1 MLIGKYKMKLLI
13 NTSLAVFVSLQSLC
27 NVTDSVQ
34 SNQNS
39 VKLENKIEYLKKN
52 ISIANDSIYRLIK
65 QANKQSVKEK
75 SEYGIFWST
84 YFTGRYFQLKFNL
97 DSAYHYYIKVWDKIK
112 HKPEY
117 LDLIHL
123 TTIGLANIYWDTG
136 DYSSGLAIL
145 LETKNIFEKQNVL
158 VKKHEIFNY
167 LALFYE
173 GILDYN
179 NALENFQ
186 KAAAIALQQQDEG
199 YAGIIIANTGRIFY
213 KQKDFNTALDY
224 YKKGVDLEIKNQ
236 LYRNAGRS
244 YASIGTV
251 YLDLNQID
259 SAKVYIEKAYENN
272 RLANDSSG
280 MVRTKIADSK
290 YHTASKDY
298 NKAIE
303 ILVSAIPI
311 ATHFNNKNELVEI
324 HMLLAQNYFET
335 GNYLES
341 SKSYKNYI
349 LKYQSI
355 YDIKKINQVNV
366 LEHQLKITN
375 QQNEINLLKIQR
387 QKTFSKFLIV
397 IAFLAIFLS
406 ISLIFFVVFYKK
418 HNKKLKIQNKQITE
432 QKEILEELNKK
443 LILAEENANKAD
455 VLRSNFLSSLS
466 HEIRT
471 PLNGIVG
478 FSSLVIDEE
487 ISEEEKTE
495 VSRIIKKNSEELI
508 STIEGLVDLSLMN
521 SNQLFVYKETFDIYD
536 FMLKIQNDV
545 NNIRE
550 SLSKGNLQIK
560 YTPDKTYKALTV
572 FSDALLIKKILLK
585 LIHNSLKFTV
595 KGKVEYGFEVNGA
608 RIIFFV
614 YDSGIGIPE
623 DSQKNIF
630 TAFEKGSNLPK
641 NAGGLGISLSLS
653 KKYVELLGGR
663 IWFESLQHKGT
674 RFKFEI
680 PV

>member
-1 MLIGKYKMKLLI
+1 MLSGKYFIKLLI
-13 NTSLAVFVSLQSLC
+13 FINLTVLIGLKTYSNAVDTSLIKH
-27 NVTDSVQ
+27 NTH
-34 SNQNS
+34 
-39 VKLENKIEYLKKN
+39 KLENKIEYLKNN
-52 ISIANDSIYRLIK
+52 ISLANDSIYQLLK
-65 QANKQSVKEK
+65 ETNKQSVKEE
-75 SEYGIFWST
+75 SEYGIVWSN
-84 YFTGRYFQLKFNL
+84 YFAGRYFQLKFNL
-97 DSAYHYYIKVWDKIK
+97 DSAYYFYTQVWDLIK
-112 HKPEY
+112 TKTEY
-117 LDLIHL
+117 LDLLHL
-123 TTIGLANIYWDTG
+123 TTIGIANIYWDTG

-145 LETKNIFEKQNVL
+145 LEAKNIFEKNNL
-158 VKKHEIFNY
+158 LYKKHEIFNY
-167 LALFYE
+167 LGLFYD
-173 GILDYN
+173 GIQDYK
-179 NALENFQ
+179 NALENFE
-186 KAAAIALQQQDEG
+186 KAAVIALEQKDEG
-199 YAGIIIANTGRIFY
+199 YAGIIIANTGRIYY
-213 KQKDFNTALDY
+213 KLNDFNTALDY
-224 YKKGVDLEIKNQ
+224 YKRGVDLEVKNQ
-236 LYRNAGRS
+236 LFRNAGRS

-259 SAKVYIEKAYENN
+259 SARINIQKAYENN
-272 RLANDSSG
+272 FIANDSSG
-280 MVRTKIADSK
+280 LVRTKIADSK
-290 YHTASKDY
+290 YHNTIKEY

-349 LKYQSI
+349 YNYQTI
-355 YDIKKINQVNV
+355 FDIKKINKVNA
-366 LEHQLKITN
+366 LEHQLKITS
-375 QQNEINLLKIQR
+375 QQNEINLLKIQK
-387 QKTFSKFLIV
+387 QKTISNYLI
-397 IAFLAIFLS
+397 IITLLAISLS
-406 ISLIFFVVFYKK
+406 ILLIYFVLFFKR
-418 HNKKLKIQNKQITE
+418 NNRKLKIQYKQIIE

-478 FSSLVIDEE
+478 FSSLVVDEE

-521 SNQLFVYKETFDIYD
+521 SNQLFVYKETFDIYEY
-536 FMLKIQNDV
+536 MNKIQSDV

-550 SLSKGNLQIK
+550 SLSKESLQIK
-560 YTPDKTYKALTV
+560 FVPDKAYKALTI
-572 FSDALLIKKILLK
+572 FSDALLIKKVLLK

-595 KGKVEYGFEVNGA
+595 KGKVEYGFEIDGS

-623 DSQKNIF
+623 DSQQKIF

-663 IWFESLQHKGT
+663 IWFESLQNKGT